1 LSISDQN
8 GSAGRRGREV
18 VLERVAAAIERVTPV
33 IRLLIPPLLALLGAG
48 VIAAAVIGQAVWEYL
63 RPFDLDDTLAFA
75 LLLALLLLP
84 AVLLFLLWLAL
95 TAVRELPE
103 KLRRF
108 PETAVQH
115 GTTLAEIARTTR
127 ERPVSGRGW
136 LVNLGRMAKLLYS
149 AREDLLLYAP
159 LLELLNPVLLLGTVL
174 AVPFVLIQCLV
185 AAAILASRMG

>member
-1 LSISDQN
+1 M
-8 GSAGRRGREV
+8 
-18 VLERVAAAIERVTPV
+18 AAAIERVTPV